1 MKTTRHPARGRLLDV
16 ALVLGLF
23 FGVLLTACGP
33 GSSGG
38 GQGTSTITRQDREAA
53 ETNLR
58 KIGTTMDE
66 LVQAYKAGNRA
77 EAQKLA
83 QEATE
88 LYEGPTEHVM
98 SSADSADNRQLD
110 PLLMAT
116 LPQKVKDG
124 APASDVEST
133 ANRAK
138 SLCEQA
144 LKKLQESE

>member
-1 MKTTRHPARGRLLDV
+1 MNGFRHLACGRLVL
-16 ALVLGLF
+16 ALVLGL
-23 FGVLLTACGP
+23 VLAPVTGCAS

-38 GQGTSTITRQDREAA
+38 GQGASTISRESREAA

-58 KIGTTMDE
+58 KIDTTIDE
-66 LVQAYKAGNRA
+66 LVQAYKAGNRD

-88 LYEGPTEHVM
+88 LYEGPTEEVV
-98 SSADSADNRQLD
+98 SSADPADNRQLD

-144 LKKLQESE
+144 LKKLQGSE